1 MFIVV
6 EGIDGSGKSTIAKF
20 ITEQIPNSV
29 LLKENT
35 KWLEAMPKFP
45 EIAPMLF
52 EDFCNERVN
61 YSRYVDRLINSGYV
75 VISDRYF
82 PSTICYQI
90 DNCKKHECKK
100 LVEIYN
106 KYYPQWR
113 KPDLILIPA
122 TPFSVCINR
131 IKERGEDVNFKSLRK
146 IYNCYNKISDIVDN
160 VVYIKN
166 KEEAWDVVSEL
177 IKRPPDD

>member
-1 MFIVV
+1 MLITV

-20 ITEQIPNSV
+20 IAEQIPNSV

-45 EIAPMLF
+45 EIASMLF

-61 YSRYVDRLINSGYV
+61 YSKYVDRLISAGYV
-75 VISDRYF
+75 VISDRFY

-90 DNCKKHECKK
+90 DNCEKYDCKK

-113 KPDLILIPA
+113 KPDLILIPT
-122 TPFSVCINR
+122 TPFAVCIKR
-131 IKERGEDVNFKSLRK
+131 IKERGEEVDAKFLKKVKS
-146 IYNCYNKISDIVDN
+146 CYNKIGDTLDN
-160 VVYIKN
+160 VVYVSN
-166 KEEAWDVVSEL
+166 KHHALEVVNEL
-177 IKRPPDD
+177 IKSPKV